1 MGAIYRYRL
10 IAGEAEA
17 LVARLWRC
25 LEKHGK
31 PSPRLRVHQTGESL
45 DLHIEFPSEEDA
57 ALMREALPPLVAEP
71 SLPQPGLTPVR
82 QTTRVRPV
90 TREQVVRWRM
100 RAEELRTTA
109 DQFRD
114 PSAQRALLSA
124 AANYEKLAEDA
135 ERALARSPFA
145 RNDKTG

>member
-1 MGAIYRYRL
+1 MRIIFRYRL
-10 IAGEAEA
+10 TAGEAET
-17 LVARLWRC
+17 LVARLWRS

-31 PSPRLRVHQTGESL
+31 PSPRLRVHQADDSL

-57 ALMREALPPLVAEP
+57 ALIREALPPLVVEP
-71 SLPQPGLTPVR
+71 SLPEPALTPFR
-82 QTTRVRPV
+82 QTTRMHPL
-90 TREQVVRWRM
+90 TRAQVVRWRM

-109 DQFRD
+109 EKFHD
-114 PSAQRALLSA
+114 PSAQRALLRA

-135 ERALARSPFA
+135 ERSLAHPPFA